1 MTVVPTE
8 GVDMIEAEVE
18 AAGPGE
24 VRSIISAGL
33 VNRSETHSNMVNKKS
48 NTLSR
53 KCKFSSHFLGSLE
66 NPIKSLSNFSV
77 KFTSS

>member
-1 MTVVPTE
+1 MTLVPTE

-33 VNRSETHSNMVNKKS
+33 VNRSETHSNMDYNKITRSK
-48 NTLSR
+48 TITCQEFLAR
-53 KCKFSSHFLGSLE
+53 ILEFFLFSFLAK
-66 NPIKSLSNFSV
+66 NP
-77 KFTSS
+77 

>member
-33 VNRSETHSNMVNKKS
+33 VNRSETHSNVVN
-48 NTLSR
+48 NTLT
-53 KCKFSSHFLGSLE
+53 SHVTINTNSALIF
-66 NPIKSLSNFSV
+66 
-77 KFTSS
+77 

>member
-1 MTVVPTE
+1 MTLVPTE

-33 VNRSETHSNMVNKKS
+33 VNRSETHSNIVNNKTINS
-48 NTLSR
+48 ALI
-53 KCKFSSHFLGSLE
+53 F
-66 NPIKSLSNFSV
+66 
-77 KFTSS
+77 

>member
-33 VNRSETHSNMVNKKS
+33 VNRSETHSNIVNNKTIRS
-48 NTLSR
+48 NVNSALI
-53 KCKFSSHFLGSLE
+53 F
-66 NPIKSLSNFSV
+66 
-77 KFTSS
+77 

>member
-8 GVDMIEAEVE
+8 GVDMIEAELE

-33 VNRSETHSNMVNKKS
+33 VNRSETHSNMVNNKTTRPNVNS
-48 NTLSR
+48 A
-53 KCKFSSHFLGSLE
+53 
-66 NPIKSLSNFSV
+66 PIFEGH
-77 KFTSS
+77 